1 MKNKMKQINKVDYT
15 EEKKMEVRVLLLQK
29 K

>member
-1 MKNKMKQINKVDYT
+1 MKNKMKQINIVDYT

>member
-1 MKNKMKQINKVDYT
+1 MKNEMKQINIVDYT